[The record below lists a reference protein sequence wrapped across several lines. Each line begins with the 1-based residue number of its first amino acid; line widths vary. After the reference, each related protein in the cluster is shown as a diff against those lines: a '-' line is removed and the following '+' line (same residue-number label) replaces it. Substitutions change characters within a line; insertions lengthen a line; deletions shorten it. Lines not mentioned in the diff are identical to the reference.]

1 MEHHLHLV
9 ITYDAPDFN
18 HHGGA
23 GSKTRKPRKPQRPPK
38 SQKPQNQTEKQ
49 NTHIWGF
56 PKIGVPPNHPY
67 LIKKSIINHH
77 FLGYLILGNLYLS
90 IQSIHVYCVLHLGIH
105 PAQHINPS
113 RPKC

>member
-1 MEHHLHLV
+1 MGHHLHLV

-18 HHGGA
+18 HRGGA
-23 GSKTRKPRKPQRPPK
+23 GSKTREPRKLQRPPK
-38 SQKPQNQTEKQ
+38 PQNPQNQTENK
-49 NTHIWGF
+49 THVWGF

-67 LIKKSIINHH
+67 LIRFSIINHQ
-77 FLGYLILGNLYLS
+77 FLGYPILGNLYLS
-90 IQSIHVYCVLHLGIH
+90 IQSIHVYCVLHLGMH